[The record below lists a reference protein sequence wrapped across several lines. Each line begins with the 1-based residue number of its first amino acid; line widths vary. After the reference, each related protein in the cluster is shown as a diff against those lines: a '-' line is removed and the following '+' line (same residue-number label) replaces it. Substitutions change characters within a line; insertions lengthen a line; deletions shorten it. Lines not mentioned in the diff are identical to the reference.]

1 MMGASLAHSSVMSNL
16 GNVSFGRRVPQEIPI
31 DPEITA
37 ELRAADEEARQE
49 FAERSVEVL
58 ERLRSL

>member
-1 MMGASLAHSSVMSNL
+1 M
-16 GNVSFGRRVPQEIPI
+16 SFGRRIPQEVPI

-49 FAERSVEVL
+49 FAQRSFEVL